1 MSTQFKILVGIL
13 FTFATLVVLVVLGVN
28 EESRMARVAATFQGR
43 NIEQGASYFETY
55 CVTCHGRHGEGL
67 PGLGPPLNRTDLLDT
82 TKAPYLRAIKFGGT
96 LDDFLHDTI
105 AAGRPQ
111 PSAFYSGQ
119 HFANPMPT
127 WSQDYGGPLRP
138 DQVDSLVAFIENWA
152 PGQYQ
157 PLVALNLTPS
167 APSGSP
173 TAAATPAAGC
183 NAPAPYGCAKPPF
196 PLPPSP
202 DVVNAG
208 KAVFDDKCSPCH
220 GSNAD
225 GNGPA
230 ASALFQQFGKKPRN
244 FTDCEAM
251 KQFPMD
257 LHYERVNEGTTNGMP
272 AWKGGLNDTQIWQ
285 VIMYERS
292 FCQLFTPA
300 Q

>member
-13 FTFATLVVLVVLGVN
+13 FTLATLVVLVILGLN
-28 EESRMARVAATFQGR
+28 EDARMSKVASTFQGR
-43 NIEQGASYFETY
+43 SIEQGAAYFETY
-55 CVTCHGRHGEGL
+55 CVTCHGRRGEGV
-67 PGLGPPLNRTDLLDT
+67 PGLAPPLNRKDLLDT
-82 TKAPYLRAIKFGGT
+82 KNTPYLKALKFGGT

-111 PSAFYSGQ
+111 PSAFYAAQ
-119 HFANPMPT
+119 HFANAMPT

-152 PGQYQ
+152 PGQFE
-157 PLVALNLTPS
+157 PLVALNQT
-167 APSGSP
+167 P
-173 TAAATPAAGC
+173 TAPTGPATPAPTAAAGC

-202 DVVNAG
+202 DVVSAG
-208 KAVFDDKCSPCH
+208 KAIFTEKCAPCH
-220 GSNAD
+220 GVNAD

-230 ASALFQQFGKKPRN
+230 ASALFTQFGKKPRN

-257 LHYERVNEGTTNGMP
+257 LHYQRVNEGTTNGMP
-272 AWKGGLNDTQIWQ
+272 AWKGGLPDEQIWQ

-292 FCQLFTPA
+292 ICQLFTPA